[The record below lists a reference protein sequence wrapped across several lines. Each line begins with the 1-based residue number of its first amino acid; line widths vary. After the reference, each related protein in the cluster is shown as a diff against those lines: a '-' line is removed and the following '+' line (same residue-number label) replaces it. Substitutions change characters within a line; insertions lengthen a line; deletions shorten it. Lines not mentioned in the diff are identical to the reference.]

1 MSLTTDENSRP
12 FVESAVGG
20 VAAWLFGYVF
30 TYLLVATDIESSPLN
45 QLVELFEG
53 DSATYELV
61 GWVFYNAH
69 MVDTVVEDI
78 PVIGTQSTSYIG
90 GEDGFTLV
98 LYLIPVALLFAAG
111 LALARYWRAETPA
124 EGATFGALVIPGYL
138 LATVA
143 GTLLFEISVGGA
155 TGGPDLLAAAVLAG
169 IVYPLVCGGLGGAV
183 GGFLEGRETSQP

>member
-1 MSLTTDENSRP
+1 MAKTTATLPAATAGGLTAW
-12 FVESAVGG
+12 VVGY
-20 VAAWLFGYVF
+20 LS
-30 TYLLVATDIESSPLN
+30 TYLVVAPNVRDSGLNRLIEALDGEP
-45 QLVELFEG
+45 
-53 DSATYELV
+53 ATYELV

-78 PVIGTQSTSYIG
+78 PLIGTRSMSYIG
-90 GEDGFTLV
+90 GEDGFTVL
-98 LYLIPVALLFAAG
+98 LYLVPVALLFAVG

-124 EGATFGALVIPGYL
+124 EGATFGALVTPGYL

-143 GTLLFEISVGGA
+143 GVLLFEISVGGA

-183 GGFLEGRETSQP
+183 GGFLEDRETSQP